1 MFDSEELIN
10 KSSSKLLLK
19 ISYDIINYIQVFLIC
34 LRYRKKIMKIF
45 IEVIK
50 SIIKYEEN
58 SNKDYDSLYR
68 VLINKLSSLKNI
80 SEGTSKNW
88 NNLFLDLKKKE
99 NDYNIIISGIDYYIN
114 SVRNEFNKFQL
125 DWNKYEDKI
134 KEGQKITI
142 EFLKEKN
149 DTKLENKEFIE
160 KNKKKDE
167 KFREIIKSAINFINN
182 NVADIRERDKKEISK
197 LSLIFEK
204 AFQKYRTLVNKVI
217 DSTEEEISNSAT
229 LDIFEEC
236 KIIIIK
242 YFNNFKIRNYDNF
255 LEKMKVKLLLNTQL
269 QNEKLSKDV
278 IEKLNDKFIEKDEF
292 LDSKISNFEDSQS
305 QIFLDNDENISEYK
319 KLNTFLDSK
328 KTLSQNL
335 LLDNN
340 AKNTNIKNINN
351 NIFSFNNT
359 LNKNNNDSL
368 MENYKIEK
376 ESSIKEN
383 FKEGD
388 SLDLLD
394 KNKFTELTK
403 IENPYKNIK
412 EEELIYNKI
421 KDLFII
427 I

>member
-1 MFDSEELIN
+1 M
-10 KSSSKLLLK
+10 
-19 ISYDIINYIQVFLIC
+19 
-34 LRYRKKIMKIF
+34 
-45 IEVIK
+45 
-50 SIIKYEEN
+50 
-58 SNKDYDSLYR
+58 
-68 VLINKLSSLKNI
+68 
-80 SEGTSKNW
+80 
-88 NNLFLDLKKKE
+88 
-99 NDYNIIISGIDYYIN
+99 
-114 SVRNEFNKFQL
+114 
-125 DWNKYEDKI
+125 
-134 KEGQKITI
+134 
-142 EFLKEKN
+142 
-149 DTKLENKEFIE
+149 
-160 KNKKKDE
+160 
-167 KFREIIKSAINFINN
+167 
-182 NVADIRERDKKEISK
+182 
-197 LSLIFEK
+197 
-204 AFQKYRTLVNKVI
+204 
-217 DSTEEEISNSAT
+217 
-229 LDIFEEC
+229 DIFEEC

-376 ESSIKEN
+376 ESNVKED

-394 KNKFTELTK
+394 KNKFTEFTK

-412 EEELIYNKI
+412 EEELKRLKSISENKYAKYDELEEGEKKLDSFNCAL
-421 KDLFII
+421 KDKIFLQGKLNITTKKIEFNSLFNPITVFGKTTII
-427 I
+427 IPLKDIIQIEKKYHLALDNSLEIKTEKVSYMFINFLSRDKCYALLENALKKTKEKMVEQNIKTKSNNIEKENSENIFKKEKIYIKRSF

>member
-1 MFDSEELIN
+1 M
-10 KSSSKLLLK
+10 
-19 ISYDIINYIQVFLIC
+19 
-34 LRYRKKIMKIF
+34 
-45 IEVIK
+45 
-50 SIIKYEEN
+50 
-58 SNKDYDSLYR
+58 
-68 VLINKLSSLKNI
+68 
-80 SEGTSKNW
+80 
-88 NNLFLDLKKKE
+88 
-99 NDYNIIISGIDYYIN
+99 
-114 SVRNEFNKFQL
+114 RNEFNKFQL

-134 KEGQKITI
+134 KEGQKIAI

-160 KNKKKDE
+160 KSKKKDE

-204 AFQKYRTLVNKVI
+204 AFQKFRTFVNKVI

-255 LEKMKVKLLLNTQL
+255 LEKMKVKLILNTQL

-292 LDSKISNFEDSQS
+292 LDSKISNFEYSQS

-340 AKNTNIKNINN
+340 AKNTNLKNINN

-376 ESSIKEN
+376 ESNVKED

-388 SLDLLD
+388 SLDLL
-394 KNKFTELTK
+394 L
-403 IENPYKNIK
+403 
-412 EEELIYNKI
+412 
-421 KDLFII
+421 
-427 I
+427 